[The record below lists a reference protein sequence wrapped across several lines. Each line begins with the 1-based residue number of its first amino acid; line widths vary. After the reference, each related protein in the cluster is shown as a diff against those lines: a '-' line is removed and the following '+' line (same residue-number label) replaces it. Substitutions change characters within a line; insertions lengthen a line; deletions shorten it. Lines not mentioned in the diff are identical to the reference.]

1 MKLLKIV
8 LILFISMMLVSC
20 GKKENSNSSSI
31 PELSTYYA
39 LTEKSYASEARVQ
52 IKNLYQSASTFYT
65 KNGRVPGDCYEEME
79 QSGDI
84 EMKQSVIDAWDF
96 QCDWIYDETEREIS
110 GSITASS
117 TEQNDAGP
125 GKVLVYDISTGEVT
139 GYGQGTQ
146 E

>member
-8 LILFISMMLVSC
+8 LMLFIVMILVSC
-20 GKKENSNSSSI
+20 GKKKSSNNSSI
-31 PELSTYYA
+31 PGMSTYYA
-39 LTEKSYASEARVQ
+39 LTENGYAKEAEIQ

-84 EMKQSVIDAWDF
+84 EMKQNVIDSWDF
-96 QCDWIYDETEREIS
+96 QCDWIYDEAEREIT
-110 GSITASS
+110 GTITASS
-117 TEQNDAGP
+117 TEANEAGP
-125 GKVLVYDISTGEVT
+125 GKVVVYDIITGSVT
-139 GYGQGTQ
+139 GYGQGNQ